1 MRLPPTAAATPPT
14 PHTSSHQE
22 EQISRLVQQQDDSTP
37 PPPSKTN
44 TAKSAAATASRSGSS
59 TMDRKVSSEFAW
71 ATPRLR
77 CPWPSCAYFTL
88 VSSPTTPCQVHTTT
102 TSPHCAGGSLL
113 ASTPRPIGLQGASV
127 LSFSA
132 RNGEPSL
139 AALFVVVWCCLCV
152 GVIWRCGLTAV
163 EPAAGPPCPFCHSIF
178 IIEPR
183 CHYNPLKPSR
193 HL

>member
-1 MRLPPTAAATPPT
+1 M
-14 PHTSSHQE
+14 
-22 EQISRLVQQQDDSTP
+22 
-37 PPPSKTN
+37 
-44 TAKSAAATASRSGSS
+44 
-59 TMDRKVSSEFAW
+59 
-71 ATPRLR
+71 
-77 CPWPSCAYFTL
+77 
-88 VSSPTTPCQVHTTT
+88 
-102 TSPHCAGGSLL
+102 
-113 ASTPRPIGLQGASV
+113 

-183 CHYNPLKPSR
+183 CHYNPVKAFKLLGQELRLVALEVNACCSSSDVGVDGRHDENEGVDGEEGGDGSFLALLCWLRMDLSTSSTPLPS
-193 HL
+193 L